1 MPNEILEAMENNII
15 ERFCKKLRE
24 LMSNDKIIP
33 TDAAF
38 KSINEAVETYERLYP
53 KSDT

>member
-15 ERFCKKLRE
+15 ERFCTKLRE
-24 LMSNDKIIP
+24 LISNDSNIP

-38 KSINEAVETYERLYP
+38 KNIDESVETYDRVYP